1 MNAVDDSPSFRSR
14 ARWGILA
21 FLFLSTVLN
30 YVDRQTLSILAP
42 IVQAD
47 LGIDDRGYATIV
59 QWFLIA
65 YTLAHLGAGW
75 LTDRLGPK
83 LGLALF
89 VGWWSLANMLTGL
102 AQSAVQLGAARF
114 ALGLG
119 EAGNYT
125 AAPKTVAERFP
136 AHERGFAVGVYTAGA
151 MVGATIAPPLIGWLA
166 LAHGWRA
173 AFIATGAL
181 GFVWV
186 VGWWLVHRGAPR
198 VAAVTDGAEEAG
210 ARGGWLPLLRQRPV
224 WGLAL
229 ARMVT
234 DPVWYFYLFWF
245 PKYMI
250 DDRGMSLL
258 QMAQVAW
265 IVYLAADMGSLIGG
279 WGSGRLVR
287 RGWAPAR
294 SRLWLMAGAALLA
307 PLGAV
312 IAGGPSLATTFAFAA
327 VVAFAHLVF
336 LTNLTTLAVDTF
348 PQRHI
353 ATIFGIIAAGS
364 GLGGMLSTRL
374 VGEFASAQSY
384 GTVFL
389 AMAVLHPLG
398 WLLTWWAVR
407 RPRGSRE

>member
-1 MNAVDDSPSFRSR
+1 MSAMRSSAGRSR
-14 ARWGILA
+14 TRWLILA

-42 IVQAD
+42 VVQAD

-59 QWFLIA
+59 QLFLIA
-65 YTLAHLGAGW
+65 YTLAHIGAGW
-75 LTDRLGPK
+75 LTDRLGTK

-102 AQSAVQLGAARF
+102 AQNAFQLGAARF

-125 AAPKTVAERFP
+125 AAPKIVSERFP
-136 AHERGFAVGVYTAGA
+136 AQERGLAVGVYTAGA
-151 MVGATIAPPLIGWLA
+151 MVGATISPPLIAWLA
-166 LAHGWRA
+166 YAYGWRA
-173 AFIATGAL
+173 AFVATGAL
-181 GFVWV
+181 GFVWIA
-186 VGWWLVHRGAPR
+186 GWWTIHRWLPPVEAAP
-198 VAAVTDGAEEAG
+198 DAG
-210 ARGGWLPLLRQRPV
+210 AVAEGRRGWLRLLRQRPV

-229 ARMVT
+229 ARMIT

-250 DDRGMSLL
+250 DDRSMTLL

-265 IVYLAADMGSLIGG
+265 IVYLAADFGSLVGG
-279 WGSGRLVR
+279 YASGRLVR
-287 RGWAPAR
+287 RGFSPVS
-294 SRLWLMAGAALLA
+294 SRLWLMGCAALLA
-307 PLGAV
+307 PAGAV
-312 IAGGPSLATTFAFAA
+312 IAGDPSISMTFVIAA
-327 VVAFAHLVF
+327 LVACAHLMF
-336 LTNLTTLAVDTF
+336 MTNLTTLAVDIF
-348 PQRHI
+348 PQRHV

-374 VGEFASAQSY
+374 VGEFASARDY

-389 AMAVLHPLG
+389 VMAALHPLG
-398 WLLTWWAVR
+398 WLLAWWAVR
-407 RPRGSRE
+407 RTKARTA